1 MKIIALDFETYYD
14 KEYSLSKITTEE
26 YIRDPRFET
35 IGVGVKEDGQDAVW
49 VAGTHDKIKKYLD
62 SLNLHEH
69 LVLAHNAIFD
79 AAILNWRFDIRP
91 RGWLDTLSMARALH
105 TTEVGGSLAALAAY
119 YKLGEKGTE
128 VVQAL
133 GKRRTDFTAVDLAA
147 YGEYCN
153 YDYKYWC

>member
-1 MKIIALDFETYYD
+1 MKMRKPYKRILVVDFETRWSSKDYT
-14 KEYSLSKITTEE
+14 LSKLTTEE
-26 YIRDPRFET
+26 YIRDERFET

-69 LVLAHNAIFD
+69 LVLAHNAMFD

-105 TTEVGGSLAALAAY
+105 TIEVGGSLAAEP
-119 YKLGEKGTE
+119 LGEE
-128 VVQAL
+128 L
-133 GKRRTDFTAVDLAA
+133 HLRRRAGPVEAFQHDEPF
-147 YGEYCN
+147 EYSGLHRRRF
-153 YDYKYWC
+153 

>member
-14 KEYSLSKITTEE
+14 KEYSLSKMTTEE
-26 YIRDPRFET
+26 YIRDERFET

-49 VAGTHDKIKKYLD
+49 VAGTRDKIKSFLD
-62 SLNLHEH
+62 SLNLSEH
-69 LVLAHNAIFD
+69 LVLAHNAMFD

-105 TTEVGGSLAALAAY
+105 TIEVGGSLSALAAY

-128 VVQAL
+128 VIQAL

-147 YGEYCN
+147 YGEYCKN
-153 YDYKYWC
+153 DCT